1 MIIRWLK
8 KSKKFK
14 QRLYEKL
21 RGLLFFNELNEWL
34 RRFNFKRNK
43 FPSIGS
49 FILFQNENKELRAK
63 EKLGVP
69 CFMRVDEKRWC
80 QASVLKGGRSFRSR
94 FSLAGKTG
102 KSSWEQNKNST
113 EVKEIK
119 C

>member
-1 MIIRWLK
+1 MKRWLRK
-8 KSKKFK
+8 FNKFK
-14 QRLYEKL
+14 ERLPKAV
-21 RGLLFFNELNEWL
+21 RGFSFFNEINEWL
-34 RRFNFKRNK
+34 RRYSFKWKK

-49 FILFQNENKELRAK
+49 FILSQNENKELRAK